1 MKIIHFLF
9 LFVLSVN
16 SYSNQEIL
24 TLGFGSCLHQDRSM
38 AILKTIEKKE
48 LDLFMFIGDN
58 VYGDQEDGEL
68 DKLIRTYKQQYNNLE
83 NFLKNV
89 STEFIWDD
97 HDFGINDGGSNYRY
111 KDRAKELFLETW
123 KIPSNDPRRL
133 RDGLYFDKMI
143 KKNGLKVHLIFLDNR
158 SFKSEWKL
166 TDEFNKEGKERYVK
180 DFDPEKTL
188 LGKKQWQWLKDKL
201 NEDSDIK
208 IILSSLQILSLGHG
222 WESWDKLPLERERLF
237 NLIDESNVSNL
248 FILSGD
254 RHRGGF
260 YRFKTNDNNDIHEFT
275 SSSLNLPIPFNT
287 EEKGPLRIGS
297 TYRKANFGVVRIFED
312 KVVMELTSHKGKV
325 VNSLSL
331 EIN

>member
-1 MKIIHFLF
+1 MKIIRFLF
-9 LFVLSVN
+9 LYLISVN
-16 SYSNQEIL
+16 LYSTQEIL

-58 VYGDQEDGEL
+58 VYGDQKDGEL

-97 HDFGINDGGSNYRY
+97 HDFGLNDGGSDYRY

-123 KIPSNDPRRL
+123 KIPSQDPRRL

-143 KKNGLKVHLIFLDNR
+143 EKNGLKVHLIFLDNR
-158 SFKSEWKL
+158 TFKSEWKL

-180 DFDPEKTL
+180 DFDTDKTL

-201 NEDSDIK
+201 NEDSNIK

-237 NLIDESNVSNL
+237 NLIDESDVSNL

-312 KVVMELTSHKGKV
+312 KVVMELTSNKGKV
-325 VNSLSL
+325 VNSLSI

>member
-1 MKIIHFLF
+1 MKIIRFLF
-9 LFVLSVN
+9 FYLISVN
-16 SYSNQEIL
+16 LHSTQEIL
-24 TLGFGSCLHQDRSM
+24 ALGFGSCLHQDRSM

-58 VYGDQEDGEL
+58 VYGDQKDGEL

-97 HDFGINDGGSNYRY
+97 HDFGLNDGGSDYRY

-123 KIPSNDPRRL
+123 KIPSQDPRRL

-143 KKNGLKVHLIFLDNR
+143 EKNGLKVHLIFLDNR
-158 SFKSEWKL
+158 TFKSEWKL
-166 TDEFNKEGKERYVK
+166 TDEFNKEGKERYVE
-180 DFDPEKTL
+180 DFDPDKTL

-201 NEDSDIK
+201 NEDSNIK

-237 NLIDESNVSNL
+237 NLIDEYNVSNL

-260 YRFKTNDNNDIHEFT
+260 YRYKTDDNNDIYEFT
-275 SSSLNLPIPFNT
+275 SSSLNLPIPFNN

-312 KVVMELTSHKGKV
+312 KVVMELTSNKGTV
-325 VNSLSL
+325 VNSLNV

>member
-180 DFDPEKTL
+180 DFDPQKTL

-201 NEDSDIK
+201 NKDSDIK

-237 NLIDESNVSNL
+237 NLIDESDVSNL

-260 YRFKTNDNNDIHEFT
+260 YRFKTNDNNDIYEFT

-287 EEKGPLRIGS
+287 EENGPLRIGS

-312 KVVMELTSHKGKV
+312 KVVMELTSNTGKV
-325 VNSLSL
+325 VNSLNL

>member
-123 KIPSNDPRRL
+123 KIPPNDPRRL

-188 LGKKQWQWLKDKL
+188 LGKKQWKWLKDKL

-237 NLIDESNVSNL
+237 NLIDESDVSNL

-312 KVVMELTSHKGKV
+312 KVVMELTSNKGKV
-325 VNSLSL
+325 VNSLSI

>member
-1 MKIIHFLF
+1 MKIIRFLF
-9 LFVLSVN
+9 FYLISVN
-16 SYSNQEIL
+16 LHSTQEIL

-58 VYGDQEDGEL
+58 VYGDQKDGEL

-97 HDFGINDGGSNYRY
+97 HDFGLNDGGSDYRY

-123 KIPSNDPRRL
+123 KIPSQDPRRL

-143 KKNGLKVHLIFLDNR
+143 EKNGLKVHLIFLDNR
-158 SFKSEWKL
+158 TFKSEWKL

-180 DFDPEKTL
+180 DFDPDKTL
-188 LGKKQWQWLKDKL
+188 LGKKQWRWLKDKL
-201 NEDSDIK
+201 NEDSNIK

-237 NLIDESNVSNL
+237 NLIDESNLSNL
-248 FILSGD
+248 FIFSGD

-260 YRFKTNDNNDIHEFT
+260 YSFKTDDNNDIYEFT

-312 KVVMELTSHKGKV
+312 KVVMELTSNKGKV
-325 VNSLSL
+325 VNSLNV

>member
-1 MKIIHFLF
+1 MKIIRFLF
-9 LFVLSVN
+9 FYLISVN
-16 SYSNQEIL
+16 LHSTQEIL

-58 VYGDQEDGEL
+58 VYGDQKDGEL

-97 HDFGINDGGSNYRY
+97 HDFGLNDGGSDYRY

-123 KIPSNDPRRL
+123 KIPSQDPRRL

-143 KKNGLKVHLIFLDNR
+143 EKNGLKVHLIFLDNR
-158 SFKSEWKL
+158 TFKSEWKL

-180 DFDPEKTL
+180 DFDPNKTL
-188 LGKKQWQWLKDKL
+188 LGKKQWQWLKGKL
-201 NEDSDIK
+201 NEDSNIK

-260 YRFKTNDNNDIHEFT
+260 YSFKTDDNNDIYEFT

-312 KVVMELTSHKGKV
+312 KVVMELTSNKGKV
-325 VNSLSL
+325 VNSLNV

>member
-1 MKIIHFLF
+1 MKIIRFLF
-9 LFVLSVN
+9 LYLISVN
-16 SYSNQEIL
+16 LYSTQEIL

-58 VYGDQEDGEL
+58 VYGDQKDGEL

-97 HDFGINDGGSNYRY
+97 HDFGLNDGGSDYRY

-123 KIPSNDPRRL
+123 KIPSQDPRRL

-143 KKNGLKVHLIFLDNR
+143 EKNGLKVHLIFLDNR
-158 SFKSEWKL
+158 TFKSEWKL

-180 DFDPEKTL
+180 DFDPDKTL

-201 NEDSDIK
+201 NEDSNIK

-248 FILSGD
+248 FIFSGD

-260 YRFKTNDNNDIHEFT
+260 YRFKTDDNNDIYEFT

-312 KVVMELTSHKGKV
+312 KVVMELTSNKGKV
-325 VNSLSL
+325 VNSLNV

>member
-1 MKIIHFLF
+1 MKIIRFLF
-9 LFVLSVN
+9 LYLISIN
-16 SYSNQEIL
+16 LYSTQEIL

-58 VYGDQEDGEL
+58 VYGDQKDGEL

-97 HDFGINDGGSNYRY
+97 HDFGLNDGGSNYRH

-123 KIPSNDPRRL
+123 KIPSQDSRRL

-143 KKNGLKVHLIFLDNR
+143 KTNGLKVHLIFLDNR

-180 DFDPEKTL
+180 DFDPDKTL
-188 LGKKQWQWLKDKL
+188 LGKKQWQWLKEKL

-222 WESWDKLPLERERLF
+222 WESWDKLPLERERFF
-237 NLIDESNVSNL
+237 NLIDESKVSNL

-260 YRFKTNDNNDIHEFT
+260 YRYKTDDNNDIYEFT

-312 KVVMELTSHKGKV
+312 KVVMELTSNKGKV
-325 VNSLSL
+325 VNSLKV

>member
-68 DKLIRTYKQQYNNLE
+68 DKLIRTYKKQYNNLE

-143 KKNGLKVHLIFLDNR
+143 KKKGLKVHLIFLDNR

-180 DFDPEKTL
+180 DFDPQKTL

-237 NLIDESNVSNL
+237 NLIDESVVSNL

-254 RHRGGF
+254 RHRCGF
-260 YRFKTNDNNDIHEFT
+260 YRFKTKDNNDIHEFT

-312 KVVMELTSHKGKV
+312 KVVMELTSNTGKV
-325 VNSLSL
+325 VNSLSI

>member
-9 LFVLSVN
+9 LFLISIN
-16 SYSNQEIL
+16 LYSNQEIL
-24 TLGFGSCLHQDRSM
+24 SLGFGSCLHQDRSM

-68 DKLIRTYKQQYNNLE
+68 DKLIRTYKKQYKNLE
-83 NFLKNV
+83 NFLNNV
-89 STEFIWDD
+89 ETEFIWDD
-97 HDFGINDGGSNYRY
+97 HDFGLNDGGSSYRY
-111 KDRAKELFLETW
+111 KDKAKDLFLKTW
-123 KIPSNDPRRL
+123 QIPDNDPRRL
-133 RDGLYFDKMI
+133 RDGLYFDKKI
-143 KKNGLKVHLIFLDNR
+143 TKNGLKVHLIFLDNR

-166 TDEFNKEGKERYVK
+166 TDEFNKEGKERYVE

-201 NEDSDIK
+201 KEDSDVK

-222 WESWDKLPLERERLF
+222 WESWDKFPLEREKLF
-237 NLIDESNVSNL
+237 KLIDEFNLSNL

-260 YRFKTNDNNDIHEFT
+260 YRFKTDGDNEIYEFT
-275 SSSLNLPIPFNT
+275 SSSLNLPIPFNA
-287 EEKGPLRIGS
+287 EEEGPLRIGS
-297 TYRKANFGVVRIFED
+297 TYRKANFGIIKIFED
-312 KVVMELTSHKGKV
+312 QIVMELNSHKGKLV
-325 VNSLSL
+325 DSLQVSL
-331 EIN
+331 N

>member
-1 MKIIHFLF
+1 MKIIRVLF
-9 LFVLSVN
+9 LYLISVN
-16 SYSNQEIL
+16 LYSTQEIL

-58 VYGDQEDGEL
+58 VYGDQKDGEL

-97 HDFGINDGGSNYRY
+97 HDFGLNDGGSDYRY

-123 KIPSNDPRRL
+123 KIPSQDPRRL

-143 KKNGLKVHLIFLDNR
+143 EKNGLKVHLIFLDNR
-158 SFKSEWKL
+158 TFKSEWKL

-180 DFDPEKTL
+180 DFDPDKTL

-201 NEDSDIK
+201 NEDSNIK

-260 YRFKTNDNNDIHEFT
+260 YSFKTDDNNDIYEFT

-312 KVVMELTSHKGKV
+312 KVVMELTSTKGKV
-325 VNSLSL
+325 VNSLNV

>member
-188 LGKKQWQWLKDKL
+188 LGKKQWKWLKDKL

-237 NLIDESNVSNL
+237 NLIDESDVSNL

-260 YRFKTNDNNDIHEFT
+260 YRFKTNDNNDIYEFT

-312 KVVMELTSHKGKV
+312 KVVLELTSNRGKV
-325 VNSLSL
+325 VNSLNIA
-331 EIN
+331 IN

>member
-1 MKIIHFLF
+1 MKIIRFLF
-9 LFVLSVN
+9 LYLISVN
-16 SYSNQEIL
+16 LYSTQEIL

-58 VYGDQEDGEL
+58 VYGDQKDGEL

-97 HDFGINDGGSNYRY
+97 HDFGLNDGGSDYRY

-123 KIPSNDPRRL
+123 KIPSQDPRRL

-143 KKNGLKVHLIFLDNR
+143 EKNGLKVHLIFLDNR
-158 SFKSEWKL
+158 TFKSEWKL
-166 TDEFNKEGKERYVK
+166 TDEFNKEGKERYVE
-180 DFDPEKTL
+180 DFDPDKTL

-201 NEDSDIK
+201 NEDSNIK

-222 WESWDKLPLERERLF
+222 WESWDKLPLEREKLF

-260 YRFKTNDNNDIHEFT
+260 YSFKTGDNNDIYEFT

-312 KVVMELTSHKGKV
+312 KVVMELTSNKGKV
-325 VNSLSL
+325 VNSLNV

>member
-260 YRFKTNDNNDIHEFT
+260 YRFKTNDNNDIYEFT

-312 KVVMELTSHKGKV
+312 KVVMELTSNTGKV
-325 VNSLSL
+325 VNSLNL

>member
-1 MKIIHFLF
+1 MKIVHFLF
-9 LFVLSVN
+9 LFLTSVN
-16 SYSNQEIL
+16 LYSTQEIL

-58 VYGDQEDGEL
+58 VYGDQKDGEL
-68 DKLIRTYKQQYNNLE
+68 DKLIRTYKQQYNNLD

-89 STEFIWDD
+89 SSEFIWDD
-97 HDFGINDGGSNYRY
+97 HDFGLNDGGSNYRY

-123 KIPSNDPRRL
+123 KIPSQDPRRL

-180 DFDPEKTL
+180 DFDPDKTL
-188 LGKKQWQWLKDKL
+188 LGKKQWQWLKEKL

-260 YRFKTNDNNDIHEFT
+260 YSFKTDDNNDIYEFT
-275 SSSLNLPIPFNT
+275 SSSLNLPIPFNI

-312 KVVMELTSHKGKV
+312 KVVMELTSNKGKV
-325 VNSLSL
+325 VNSLNV

>member
-1 MKIIHFLF
+1 MKIIRFLF
-9 LFVLSVN
+9 LYLISVN
-16 SYSNQEIL
+16 LYSTQEIL

-48 LDLFMFIGDN
+48 LDLFMFIGD
-58 VYGDQEDGEL
+58 VYGDQKDGEL

-97 HDFGINDGGSNYRY
+97 HDFGLNDGGSDYRY

-123 KIPSNDPRRL
+123 KIPSQDPRRL

-143 KKNGLKVHLIFLDNR
+143 EKNGLKVHLIFLDNR
-158 SFKSEWKL
+158 TFKSEWKL

-180 DFDPEKTL
+180 DFDPNKTL
-188 LGKKQWQWLKDKL
+188 LGKKQWQWLKEKL
-201 NEDSDIK
+201 NEDSNIK

-260 YRFKTNDNNDIHEFT
+260 YSFKTDDNNDIYEFT

-312 KVVMELTSHKGKV
+312 KVVMELTSNKGKV
-325 VNSLSL
+325 VNSLNV

>member
-1 MKIIHFLF
+1 MKIIRFLF
-9 LFVLSVN
+9 LYLISVN
-16 SYSNQEIL
+16 LYSTQEIL

-58 VYGDQEDGEL
+58 VYGDQKDGEL

-97 HDFGINDGGSNYRY
+97 HDFGLNDGGSDYRY

-123 KIPSNDPRRL
+123 KIPSQDPRRL

-143 KKNGLKVHLIFLDNR
+143 EKNGLKVHLIFLDNR
-158 SFKSEWKL
+158 TFKSEWKL

-180 DFDPEKTL
+180 DFDPDKTL

-201 NEDSDIK
+201 NEDSNIK

-222 WESWDKLPLERERLF
+222 WESWDKLPLEREKLF

-260 YRFKTNDNNDIHEFT
+260 YSFKTGDNNDIYEFT

-312 KVVMELTSHKGKV
+312 KVVMELTSNKGKV
-325 VNSLSL
+325 VNSLNV

>member
-180 DFDPEKTL
+180 DFDPDKTI

-260 YRFKTNDNNDIHEFT
+260 YRFKTNDNNDIYEFT

-312 KVVMELTSHKGKV
+312 KVVMELTSNKGKV
-325 VNSLSL
+325 VNSLSI

>member
-180 DFDPEKTL
+180 DFDPQKTL

-237 NLIDESNVSNL
+237 NLIDESDVSNL
-248 FILSGD
+248 IILSGD

-312 KVVMELTSHKGKV
+312 KVVMELTSNKGKV
-325 VNSLSL
+325 VNSLSI

>member
-1 MKIIHFLF
+1 MKIIRFLF
-9 LFVLSVN
+9 LYLISVN
-16 SYSNQEIL
+16 LYSTQEIL

-58 VYGDQEDGEL
+58 VYGDQKDGEL

-97 HDFGINDGGSNYRY
+97 HDFGLNDGGSNYRY

-123 KIPSNDPRRL
+123 KIPSQDPRRL

-143 KKNGLKVHLIFLDNR
+143 EKNGLKVHLIFLDNR
-158 SFKSEWKL
+158 TFKSEWKL

-180 DFDPEKTL
+180 DFDPDKTL
-188 LGKKQWQWLKDKL
+188 LGKKQWQWLKEKL

-260 YRFKTNDNNDIHEFT
+260 YRFKTDDNNDIYEFT

-312 KVVMELTSHKGKV
+312 KVVMELTSNKGKV
-325 VNSLSL
+325 VNSLNV

>member
-123 KIPSNDPRRL
+123 KIPSNDLRRL
-133 RDGLYFDKMI
+133 RDGLYFDKII

-180 DFDPEKTL
+180 DFDPQKTL

-237 NLIDESNVSNL
+237 NLIDESDVSNL

-312 KVVMELTSHKGKV
+312 KVVMELTSNTGKV
-325 VNSLSL
+325 VNSLNL

>member
-1 MKIIHFLF
+1 MKIIRFLF
-9 LFVLSVN
+9 LYLISVN
-16 SYSNQEIL
+16 LYSTQEIL

-58 VYGDQEDGEL
+58 VYGDQKDGEL

-97 HDFGINDGGSNYRY
+97 HDFGLNDGGSDYRY

-123 KIPSNDPRRL
+123 KIPSQDQRRL

-143 KKNGLKVHLIFLDNR
+143 EKNGLKVHLIFLDNR
-158 SFKSEWKL
+158 TFKSEWKL

-180 DFDPEKTL
+180 DFDPDKTL
-188 LGKKQWQWLKDKL
+188 LGKKQWQWLKEKL

-237 NLIDESNVSNL
+237 NLIDESNLSNL

-260 YRFKTNDNNDIHEFT
+260 YSFKTDDNNDIYEFT

-312 KVVMELTSHKGKV
+312 KVVMELTSNKGKV
-325 VNSLSL
+325 VNSLNV

>member
-1 MKIIHFLF
+1 
-9 LFVLSVN
+9 
-16 SYSNQEIL
+16 
-24 TLGFGSCLHQDRSM
+24 
-38 AILKTIEKKE
+38 
-48 LDLFMFIGDN
+48 MFIGDN
-58 VYGDQEDGEL
+58 VYGDQKDGEL

-89 STEFIWDD
+89 STDFIWDD
-97 HDFGINDGGSNYRY
+97 HDFGLNDGGSDYRY

-123 KIPSNDPRRL
+123 KIPSQDPRRL

-143 KKNGLKVHLIFLDNR
+143 EKNGLKVHLIFLDNR
-158 SFKSEWKL
+158 TFKSEWKL

-180 DFDPEKTL
+180 DFDPDKTL

-201 NEDSDIK
+201 NEDSNIK

-248 FILSGD
+248 FIFSGD

-260 YRFKTNDNNDIHEFT
+260 YSFKTDDNNDIYEFT

-312 KVVMELTSHKGKV
+312 KVVMELTSNKGKV
-325 VNSLSL
+325 VNSLNV

>member
-89 STEFIWDD
+89 RTEFIWDD

-260 YRFKTNDNNDIHEFT
+260 YRFKTNDNNNIFEFT

-312 KVVMELTSHKGKV
+312 KVVMELTSNKGKV
-325 VNSLSL
+325 VNSLNL

>member
-143 KKNGLKVHLIFLDNR
+143 KKNGIKIHLIFLDNR

-237 NLIDESNVSNL
+237 NLIDESDVSNL

-260 YRFKTNDNNDIHEFT
+260 YRFKTNDNNDIYEFT

-312 KVVMELTSHKGKV
+312 KVVMELTSNKGKV

>member
-1 MKIIHFLF
+1 MKIIHFLS

-260 YRFKTNDNNDIHEFT
+260 YRFKTNDNNDIFEFT

-312 KVVMELTSHKGKV
+312 KVVMELTSNKGKV

>member
-1 MKIIHFLF
+1 MKIIRFLF
-9 LFVLSVN
+9 LYLISIN
-16 SYSNQEIL
+16 LYSTQEIL

-58 VYGDQEDGEL
+58 VYGDQKDGEL

-97 HDFGINDGGSNYRY
+97 HDFGLNDGGSDYRY
-111 KDRAKELFLETW
+111 KDKAKELFLETW
-123 KIPSNDPRRL
+123 KIPSQDPRRL

-143 KKNGLKVHLIFLDNR
+143 EKNGLKVHLIFLDNR
-158 SFKSEWKL
+158 TFKSEWKL
-166 TDEFNKEGKERYVK
+166 TDEFNKEGKERYVE
-180 DFDPEKTL
+180 DFDPDKTL

-201 NEDSDIK
+201 NEDSNIK

-237 NLIDESNVSNL
+237 NLIDESNLSKL
-248 FILSGD
+248 FIFSGD

-260 YRFKTNDNNDIHEFT
+260 YSFKTDDNNDIYEFT

-312 KVVMELTSHKGKV
+312 KVVMELTSNKGKV
-325 VNSLSL
+325 VNSLYVD
-331 EIN
+331 IN

>member
-1 MKIIHFLF
+1 MKIIRVLF
-9 LFVLSVN
+9 LYLISVN
-16 SYSNQEIL
+16 LYSTQEIL

-58 VYGDQEDGEL
+58 VYGDQKDGEL

-89 STEFIWDD
+89 STDFIWDD
-97 HDFGINDGGSNYRY
+97 HDFGLNDGGSDYRY

-123 KIPSNDPRRL
+123 KIPSQDPRRL

-143 KKNGLKVHLIFLDNR
+143 EKNGLKVHLIFLDNR
-158 SFKSEWKL
+158 TFKSEWKL

-180 DFDPEKTL
+180 DFDPDKTL

-201 NEDSDIK
+201 NEDSNIK

-237 NLIDESNVSNL
+237 NLIDESNISNL
-248 FILSGD
+248 FIFSGD

-260 YRFKTNDNNDIHEFT
+260 YSFKTDDNNDIYEFT

-312 KVVMELTSHKGKV
+312 KVVMELTSNKGKV
-325 VNSLSL
+325 VNSLNV

>member
-9 LFVLSVN
+9 LFLLSIN
-16 SYSNQEIL
+16 LYSSQEIL

-58 VYGDQEDGEL
+58 VYGDQKDGEL
-68 DKLIRTYKQQYNNLE
+68 DKLIRTYKQQFNNLE
-83 NFLKNV
+83 NFLQNV

-97 HDFGINDGGSNYRY
+97 HDFGLNDGGSNYRY
-111 KDRAKELFLETW
+111 KDKAKDLFLETW
-123 KIPSNDPRRL
+123 QIPSNDPRRL

-166 TDEFNKEGKERYVK
+166 TDEFNKEGKERYIE
-180 DFDPEKTL
+180 DFNPEKSL
-188 LGKKQWQWLKDKL
+188 LGKDQWKWLKDKL
-201 NEDSDIK
+201 IVDSDIK

-222 WESWDKLPLERERLF
+222 WESWDKFPLERQRLF
-237 NLIDESNVSNL
+237 NLIDESNFSNL

-260 YRFKTNDNNDIHEFT
+260 YQFKTVGNNNIYEFT

-287 EEKGPLRIGS
+287 EEEGPLRIGP
-297 TYRKANFGVVRIFED
+297 TYRKANFGVIRIFED
-312 KVVMELTSHKGKV
+312 KVIMELTSNKGKV
-325 VNSLSL
+325 VNSLNVK
-331 EIN
+331 IY

>member
-1 MKIIHFLF
+1 MKIIRFLF
-9 LFVLSVN
+9 LYLISVN
-16 SYSNQEIL
+16 LYSTQEIL

-58 VYGDQEDGEL
+58 VYGDQKDGEL

-97 HDFGINDGGSNYRY
+97 HDFGLNDGGSDYRY

-123 KIPSNDPRRL
+123 KIPSQDQRRL

-143 KKNGLKVHLIFLDNR
+143 EKNGLKVHLIFLDNR
-158 SFKSEWKL
+158 TVKSEWKL
-166 TDEFNKEGKERYVK
+166 TDEFNKEGKERYVE
-180 DFDPEKTL
+180 DFDPDKTL

-201 NEDSDIK
+201 NEDSNIK

-222 WESWDKLPLERERLF
+222 WESWDKLPLEREKLF
-237 NLIDESNVSNL
+237 NLIDESNLSNL

-260 YRFKTNDNNDIHEFT
+260 YSFKTGDNNDIYEFT

-312 KVVMELTSHKGKV
+312 KVVMELTSNKGKV
-325 VNSLSL
+325 VNSLNV

>member
-201 NEDSDIK
+201 YEDSDIK

-260 YRFKTNDNNDIHEFT
+260 YRFKTNDNNDIFEFT

-312 KVVMELTSHKGKV
+312 KVVMELTSNKGKV

>member
-143 KKNGLKVHLIFLDNR
+143 KKNGIKVHLIFLDNR

-260 YRFKTNDNNDIHEFT
+260 YRLKTNDNNEIYEFT

-312 KVVMELTSHKGKV
+312 QVVMELTSNKGKV
-325 VNSLSL
+325 VNSLNL
-331 EIN
+331 EIK

>member
-1 MKIIHFLF
+1 MKIIHFLILF
-9 LFVLSVN
+9 LVSIN
-16 SYSNQEIL
+16 TYSNQEIL

-68 DKLIRTYKQQYNNLE
+68 DKLIRTYKQQFNNLE
-83 NFLKNV
+83 NFLQNV

-97 HDFGINDGGSNYRY
+97 HDFGLNDGGSNYRY
-111 KDRAKELFLETW
+111 KDIAKSLFLETW
-123 KIPSNDPRRL
+123 QIPANDPRRL
-133 RDGLYFDKMI
+133 RDGLYFDKI
-143 KKNGLKVHLIFLDNR
+143 INKNGLKIHLIFLDNR

-166 TDEFNKEGKERYVK
+166 TDEFNKKGKERYIE
-180 DFDPEKTL
+180 DFNPEKTL
-188 LGKKQWQWLKDKL
+188 LGKNQWKWLKDKL
-201 NEDSDIK
+201 IVESDIK
-208 IILSSLQILSLGHG
+208 IIISSLQILSLGHG
-222 WESWDKLPLERERLF
+222 WESWDKFPLEREKFLK
-237 NLIDESNVSNL
+237 LIDESNISNL

-260 YRFKTNDNNDIHEFT
+260 YQFKTVGNNNIYEFT

-297 TYRKANFGVVRIFED
+297 TYRKANFGVLRLYED
-312 KVVMELTSHKGKV
+312 QVVMELTSDRGKV
-325 VNSLSL
+325 VNSLNVA
-331 EIN
+331 IN

>member
-158 SFKSEWKL
+158 SFKSKWKL

-180 DFDPEKTL
+180 DFDPQKTL

-237 NLIDESNVSNL
+237 NLIDESDVSNL
-248 FILSGD
+248 IILSGD

-312 KVVMELTSHKGKV
+312 KVVMELTSNKGKV
-325 VNSLSL
+325 VNSLSI

>member
-260 YRFKTNDNNDIHEFT
+260 YRFKTNDNNDIYEFT

-312 KVVMELTSHKGKV
+312 KVVMELTSNKGKV
-325 VNSLSL
+325 VDSLSV

>member
-1 MKIIHFLF
+1 MKIIHFLILF
-9 LFVLSVN
+9 LISIN
-16 SYSNQEIL
+16 IYSNQEIL

-97 HDFGINDGGSNYRY
+97 HDFGLNDGGSNYRY
-111 KDRAKELFLETW
+111 KDKAKELFLETW
-123 KIPSNDPRRL
+123 KIPFNDPRRL
-133 RDGLYFDKMI
+133 RDGLYFDKAI
-143 KKNGLKVHLIFLDNR
+143 KKNGLKIHLIFLDNR

-166 TDEFNKEGKERYVK
+166 TDEFNKEGKERYVE
-180 DFDPEKTL
+180 DFNTDKTL
-188 LGKKQWQWLKDKL
+188 LGKNQWKWLKDKL
-201 NEDSDIK
+201 TVESDIK
-208 IILSSLQILSLGHG
+208 IIISSLQILSLGHG
-222 WESWDKLPLERERLF
+222 WESWDKFPLQREKLF
-237 NLIDESNVSNL
+237 KLIDESNLSNL

-260 YRFKTNDNNDIHEFT
+260 YKFKTVGNNNIYEFT

-287 EEKGPLRIGS
+287 EEEGPLRIGS
-297 TYRKANFGVVRIFED
+297 TYRKANFGVVRFFED
-312 KVVMELTSHKGKV
+312 EVVMELTSNTGKV
-325 VNSLSL
+325 VNSLNL

>member
-180 DFDPEKTL
+180 DFDPQKTL

-260 YRFKTNDNNDIHEFT
+260 YRFKTNDNNEIYEFT

-287 EEKGPLRIGS
+287 EERGPLRIGS

-312 KVVMELTSHKGKV
+312 KVVMELTSNKGKV
-325 VNSLSL
+325 VNSLNI

>member
-9 LFVLSVN
+9 LFFISINL
-16 SYSNQEIL
+16 YSTKEIL
-24 TLGFGSCLHQDRSM
+24 SLGFGSCLHQDRSM
-38 AILKTIEKKE
+38 AILKTIEMKE

-83 NFLKNV
+83 DFLSKV
-89 STEFIWDD
+89 DAEFIWDD
-97 HDFGINDGGSNYRY
+97 HDFGLNDGGSDYRH
-111 KDRAKELFLETW
+111 KDNAKELFLETW
-123 KIPSNDPRRL
+123 RIPSNDPRRQ
-133 RDGLYFDKMI
+133 RDGLYFDKII

-166 TDEFNKEGKERYVK
+166 TDEFNKEGKERYIQ
-180 DFDPEKTL
+180 DFDPNKTL
-188 LGKKQWQWLKDKL
+188 LGKKQWHWLKGKL
-201 NEDSDIK
+201 KEDSDIK

-222 WESWDKLPLERERLF
+222 WESWDKFPLERERLF
-237 NLIDESNVSNL
+237 KLIDESNVSNL
-248 FILSGD
+248 LILSGD

-260 YRFKTNDNNDIHEFT
+260 YRFKTEDDNDIYEFT

-297 TYRKANFGVVRIFED
+297 TYRKANFGVIRIFENE
-312 KVVMELTSHKGKV
+312 VIMELTSNKGKV
-325 VNSLSL
+325 VNSLNVA
-331 EIN
+331 IN

>member
-97 HDFGINDGGSNYRY
+97 HDFGLNDGGSNYRY

-123 KIPSNDPRRL
+123 KIPSNDLRRL
-133 RDGLYFDKMI
+133 RDGLYFDKII

-222 WESWDKLPLERERLF
+222 WESWDKFPLQREKLF
-237 NLIDESNVSNL
+237 KLIDESNLSNL

-260 YRFKTNDNNDIHEFT
+260 YRFKTNDNNDIYEFT

-287 EEKGPLRIGS
+287 EENGPLRIGS

-312 KVVMELTSHKGKV
+312 KVVMELTSNKGKV